1 MKLAVTALAIPDVK
15 LISAPRFSDARGYF
29 AETYARGDFAAAGLD
44 CDFVQ
49 DNHATSV
56 AAGTVRGLHFQIAPH
71 AQAKLVRVLRGRIF
85 DVAVD
90 IRRSSPTF
98 GRHVSVTLDS
108 ASNTQL
114 FVPPGFAHGYCT
126 LEPDT
131 EVFYK
136 VDSVYSPAHERG
148 IVWADPALGI
158 DWPVDV
164 KTVSLSDKDRALPT
178 LAALQDGF
186 A

>member
-15 LISAPRFSDARGYF
+15 LISAPRFSDARGHF
-29 AETYARGDFAAAGLD
+29 TETYARADFIAAGLAN
-44 CDFVQ
+44 DFVQ
-49 DNHATSV
+49 DNQAVSR

-90 IRRSSPTF
+90 IRRGSPTF
-98 GRHVSVTLDS
+98 GRHVAAMLDS
-108 ASNTQL
+108 DAGQQL
-114 FVPPGFAHGYCT
+114 LVPAGFAHGYCT
-126 LEPDT
+126 LEADT

-136 VDSVYSPAHERG
+136 VDNAYAPAHERG
-148 IVWADPALGI
+148 IFWADPALGI
-158 DWPVDV
+158 DWPVDA
-164 KTVSLSDKDRALPT
+164 KAATLADKDKTLPM
-178 LAALQDGF
+178 LAALQDTF

>member
-15 LISAPRFSDARGYF
+15 LIAAPRFTDARGHF
-29 AETYARGDFAAAGLD
+29 AETYARADFVAAGLMN
-44 CDFVQ
+44 DFVQ
-49 DNHATSV
+49 DNQAASR

-98 GRHVSVTLDS
+98 GQHVAVTLDGE
-108 ASNTQL
+108 AGQQL
-114 FVPPGFAHGYCT
+114 FVPVGFAHGYCT

-136 VDSVYSPAHERG
+136 VDSPYAPAHERG
-148 IVWADPALGI
+148 IFWADPALGI
-158 DWPVDV
+158 AWPVDA
-164 KTVSLSDKDRALPT
+164 KAAILADKDKTLPT
-178 LAALQDGF
+178 LAALQDSF